1 MEAGIWRTVYTGHSV
16 FPVKP
21 NVFLFS
27 NAVYV
32 SVHDPK
38 QIQHD
43 QTADDATN
51 RDMQVASFV
60 LDLFE
65 DAFRTEWLISPTCW
79 QIVNY
84 VLEMYRV

>member
-1 MEAGIWRTVYTGHSV
+1 MAAGIWRTVYTGHSV

-21 NVFLFS
+21 

-65 DAFRTEWLISPTCW
+65 DAFRTE
-79 QIVNY
+79 
-84 VLEMYRV
+84 